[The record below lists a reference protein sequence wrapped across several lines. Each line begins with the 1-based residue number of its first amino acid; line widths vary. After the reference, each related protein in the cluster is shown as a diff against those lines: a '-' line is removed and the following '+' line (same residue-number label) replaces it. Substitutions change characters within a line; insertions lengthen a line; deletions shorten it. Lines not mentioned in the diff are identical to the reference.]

1 MTQEDKDLLE
11 RDLCA
16 RLPYGVKIRVDVR
29 DVHDVF
35 TLNGYDGA
43 GSVNPDRK
51 FWVHLMS
58 PTEKYHW
65 IGSCFGFDD
74 FYPYL
79 RSMDKMTKEE
89 KRQYDFLVKYG
100 GECNCSLMTF
110 LCKHHI
116 DFRGLI
122 PLGLAQEA
130 PEEMY
135 KMEDKT

>member
-1 MTQEDKDLLE
+1 MEQRRKDLLE
-11 RDLCA
+11 RDLCT
-16 RLPYGVKIRVDVR
+16 RLPFGVKIRVDTR

-35 TLNGYDGA
+35 TLNGYQGV
-43 GSVNPDRK
+43 GTNNPECK
-51 FWVHLMS
+51 FWVHLDKPS
-58 PTEKYHW
+58 EKYNW
-65 IGSCFGFDD
+65 IGSGFCFDD

-89 KRQYDFLVKYG
+89 KRRYDFLVKYG

-122 PLGLAQEA
+122 PLGIAQEA
-130 PEEMY
+130 PDGMYVIEE
-135 KMEDKT
+135 